1 MSPARKPPWV
11 LLIALTLA
19 AACERDDL
27 SLGDG
32 LQASAAGG
40 AEAGA
45 GAGQGGD
52 GGALPELPPFSEP
65 TVIDELSAVDG
76 TNDDDPSLTADLTEI
91 YFNSDRTDSNEDIW
105 RSVRG
110 NETDDWPP
118 PEAAEILNSPD
129 RETGIAIAADGLS
142 IWFSSDRGGTGLD
155 VYVAR
160 RDQRSDEWSPPEL
173 DADLSTAD
181 DDLVS
186 SISPDGL
193 TVYLARRTDD
203 SDDYDIFVAKRN
215 TVDDAWQPAD
225 ALAELNSDAAES
237 DASPVQGFRGLLF
250 TRDEDL
256 YLAQRATPDGPF
268 GGAIAVETLNSDSD
282 DRDAW
287 ASNDFGYVVFSS
299 DREGRYQ
306 LFEALR

>member
-1 MSPARKPPWV
+1 MSPAWNL
-11 LLIALTLA
+11 LLIALALT
-19 AACERDDL
+19 ACDRDDL

-32 LQASAAGG
+32 QLQASAAGDSSDG
-40 AEAGA
+40 
-45 GAGQGGD
+45 GAGQGGGAGE
-52 GGALPELPPFSEP
+52 GGALAEPPPFSEP
-65 TVIDELSAVDG
+65 TVIDELSDVDQS
-76 TNDDDPSLTADLTEI
+76 NDDDPSLTADLTEI

-105 RSVRG
+105 RSVRA
-110 NETDDWPP
+110 NDTDDWPS
-118 PEAAEILNSPD
+118 PEPAEILNSPD
-129 RETGIAIAADGLS
+129 RETGIAIAPDGLG
-142 IWFSSDRGGTGLD
+142 IWFSSDRGGSGLD
-155 VYVAR
+155 IYVAR

-203 SDDYDIFVAKRN
+203 SDDYDLFVAERAS
-215 TVDDAWQPAD
+215 VDDAWQSATE
-225 ALAELNSDAAES
+225 LTELNSDAAES
-237 DASPVQGFRGLLF
+237 DASPVQDSGGLIF

-256 YLAQRATPDGPF
+256 YLAQRATPDGAFGSPVPF
-268 GGAIAVETLNSDSD
+268 DTLNSDSD

-287 ASNDFGYVVFSS
+287 ATNDFGYVVFSS